1 MLRMCREQHWAQ
13 QHAACFQVVGFSIE
27 IGFQKLFLTIILLN
41 SKLCDGSQ
49 SICLFL
55 VNKFVKLNL
64 STRNWLWQQINNSEA
79 GIIQVLNHSSVA
91 HTEEI
96 YNNIIYINI

>member
-1 MLRMCREQHWAQ
+1 MVLK
-13 QHAACFQVVGFSIE
+13 V
-27 IGFQKLFLTIILLN
+27 
-41 SKLCDGSQ
+41 
-49 SICLFL
+49 CLFL

-79 GIIQVLNHSSVA
+79 GVIQVLNHSSVA

-96 YNNIIYINI
+96 YNNIYINI